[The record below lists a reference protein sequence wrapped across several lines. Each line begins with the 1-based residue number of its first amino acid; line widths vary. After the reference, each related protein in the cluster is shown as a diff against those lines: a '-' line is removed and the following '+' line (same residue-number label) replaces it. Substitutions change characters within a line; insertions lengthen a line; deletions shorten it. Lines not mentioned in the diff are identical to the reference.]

1 MRAIACELKNASAR
15 PAGSDTAPMR
25 LHPERQ
31 DAAHRQAGWFEYT
44 YRCHWESGMG
54 GGSYI
59 DRTTYT
65 VSVES
70 QSDADALRQAIDQCP
85 YEPKPER

>member
-1 MRAIACELKNASAR
+1 M
-15 PAGSDTAPMR
+15 PAPTPPRCVCTLSDKTPLTDR
-25 LHPERQ
+25 
-31 DAAHRQAGWFEYT
+31 AGWFEYT
-44 YRCHWESGMG
+44 YRCHWEPGMG

-70 QSDADALRQAIDQCP
+70 QTDADALKQAVDQCP
-85 YEPKPER
+85 YEPKPDR